1 MTPWRWLPLK
11 VVFLWRARFTDVD
24 FSSYGARTV
33 ICDVESYRSASREQP
48 RGLARR
54 RNRNLL
60 VRRMKP
66 FRLQSGRRNPRAGF
80 RKTAEDAETQGQRP
94 GRGRLIAALSIGVI
108 GAIGAIGAGV
118 VAFNLPSSAQ
128 PSAAEGSSAAS
139 RRATPVPPT
148 SSPSASASA
157 SASASVSATTPAPT
171 PTSVPAAPL
180 RVLTIGD
187 SIMKGLG
194 VETNQAWPELIS
206 QQDGW
211 SLTTLACNGAG
222 FLAIG
227 VADDCGSNFSSIVQT
242 AGSLRPDLVI
252 IEGSSNDFGMSNS
265 SLLESTVGAVSALHA
280 QFPQAKIVGLSAVW
294 GDTTVPDEIAEID
307 SQVQQAMTQVGGT
320 YLNVGQPLSGHPE
333 LMQSDD
339 VHPTAAGQQVLA
351 ATIKEALLPAEQ
363 AAADTANQA
372 AGATSPA
379 SP

>member
-1 MTPWRWLPLK
+1 MRNSL
-11 VVFLWRARFTDVD
+11 VF
-24 FSSYGARTV
+24 
-33 ICDVESYRSASREQP
+33 
-48 RGLARR
+48 
-54 RNRNLL
+54 
-60 VRRMKP
+60 RMKR
-66 FRLQSGRRNPRAGF
+66 FRRESRRWNPHTGVQ
-80 RKTAEDAETQGQRP
+80 KTAEDAESRGQRP
-94 GRGRLIAALSIGVI
+94 GRRRLTAALSIGVI
-108 GAIGAIGAGV
+108 GVIGAIGAGV

-128 PSAAEGSSAAS
+128 PSAADGSAAAS

-148 SSPSASASA
+148 STPG
-157 SASASVSATTPAPT
+157 VSATTPATTSTGVPT
-171 PTSVPAAPL
+171 APL

-206 QQDGW
+206 QQNGW
-211 SLTTLACNGAG
+211 TLTTLACNGAG

-227 VADDCGSNFSSIVQT
+227 VADDCGSNFPSIVQT
-242 AGSLRPDLVI
+242 ASSLHPDLVI
-252 IEGSSNDFGMSNS
+252 IEGSSNDFGMSKS
-265 SLLESTVGAVSALHA
+265 ALLESTVGAASTLHA

-320 YLNVGQPLSGHPE
+320 YLDFGQPLSGHPE

-351 ATIKEALLPAEQ
+351 AAIKDALSPAEQ
-363 AAADTANQA
+363 AATDTANQA
-372 AGATSPA
+372 AVLTSPA